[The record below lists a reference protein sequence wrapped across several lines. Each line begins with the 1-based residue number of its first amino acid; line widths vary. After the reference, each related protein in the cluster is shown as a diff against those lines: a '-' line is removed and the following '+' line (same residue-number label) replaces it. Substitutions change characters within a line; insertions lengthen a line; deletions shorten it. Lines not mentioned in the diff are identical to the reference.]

1 MAAHHDLIKRL
12 SQDDELRAAVL
23 AAPTR
28 DAKHEAVRAAG
39 LAVPDH
45 HDVLQAVAGGNDL
58 DGGDI
63 AGIAVGS
70 AAGGVLIGASV
81 AAAALV

>member
-1 MAAHHDLIKRL
+1 L
-12 SQDDELRAAVL
+12 SEDEELRAAVL

-45 HDVLQAVAGGNDL
+45 HDVLQSVAGGL
-58 DGGDI
+58 SDGEVV
-63 AGIAVGS
+63 AVSVGS
-70 AAGGVLIGASV
+70 ASGGVLAGAAA